1 MNYIT
6 RFIILLAM
14 LVTGCAQGQVEKNR
28 SIPVFAYHRFGDS
41 RYPSTNIKMEVFKK
55 QLQYLQENNYTVLSL
70 SEALDRLDNGN
81 LPEKP
86 VVLTVDDGYSSFY
99 ENAFPLLQDYGYPA
113 TIFINT
119 SHVGGKSYMN
129 WEQLKK
135 LDKAGI
141 EIGNHS
147 HDHPHFVNFENP
159 SEKFNEDVTKAQKL
173 FKVHLGFSPKLFSYP
188 YGEYTQKL
196 AETAEKMDFKAATAQ
211 RSGVL
216 GSSTDRYAIPRFP
229 MGGPFATMK
238 GFTSK
243 IKMKPLEVE
252 MIEPESTLD
261 YKVEKVR
268 FKVKTPV
275 HESTVQC
282 FIDGS
287 KQTIDKNS
295 GHFQVKM
302 PSSNDR
308 RILITITAQ
317 GKKSGSWHW
326 FSYLVINKKVEEQ

>member
-1 MNYIT
+1 MNLIT
-6 RFIILLAM
+6 RFLILSAILLTA
-14 LVTGCAQGQVEKNR
+14 CAQGQEEEG
-28 SIPVFAYHRFGDS
+28 SIPVFAFHRFGDS
-41 RYPSTNIKMEVFKK
+41 RYPSTNIEMETFKK
-55 QLQYLQENNYTVLSL
+55 QLQYLQENNYTVLAL
-70 SEALDRLDNGN
+70 GEALERLDNDN

-99 ENAFPLLQDYGYPA
+99 ENAFPLLQEYGYPA

-119 SHVGGKSYMN
+119 SHVGGKGYMN

-159 SEKFNEDVTKAQKL
+159 SEKFKQDVTQAQKL
-173 FKVHLGFSPKLFSYP
+173 FKTHLGFKPELFSYP
-188 YGEYTQKL
+188 YGEYTQNL
-196 AETAEKMDFKAATAQ
+196 AETAKNMGFKAATAQ

-216 GSSTDRYAIPRFP
+216 GSATNRYAIPRFP

-238 GFTSK
+238 GFKSK
-243 IKMKPLEVE
+243 IKMNPLEVE
-252 MIEPESTLD
+252 MLQPESTLD
-261 YKVEKVR
+261 VDVEEVK
-268 FKVKTPV
+268 FKITTPI

-287 KQTIDKNS
+287 KQTLDKKG
-295 GHFQVKM
+295 GHFHVQM
-302 PSSNDR
+302 PSSDDR

-326 FSYLVINKKVEEQ
+326 FSYVVINKEVEEE